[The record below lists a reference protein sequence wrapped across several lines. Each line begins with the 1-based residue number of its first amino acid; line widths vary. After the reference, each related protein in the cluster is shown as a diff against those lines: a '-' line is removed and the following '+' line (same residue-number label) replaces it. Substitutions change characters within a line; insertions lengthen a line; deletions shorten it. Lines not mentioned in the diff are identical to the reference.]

1 MPKYDRISWWG
12 PLLVGGLFVAMI
24 IFALTAG
31 CQALGLQPAKSL
43 DERIGYAYGTYTAVQ
58 ESTAS
63 AVRSGGLTPAEG
75 RQVLAIADQAR
86 TFLDGARAVE
96 TADPAGA
103 TQKLELASRVL
114 AQLQTYLQSKG
125 VK

>member
-1 MPKYDRISWWG
+1 MPKYDRVTWWG
-12 PLLVGGLFVAMI
+12 SLLIGAVFLAMI
-24 IFALTAG
+24 VFALTAG
-31 CQALGLQPAKSL
+31 CQALGLQPARSL

-86 TFLDGARAVE
+86 TFLDAARAIE

-103 TQKLELASRVL
+103 TQKLELAGTVL
-114 AQLQTYLQSKG
+114 TQLQAYLQSKG